1 MQTKNRAE
9 VLLLGVIAMA
19 LSGCA
24 ERGAP
29 SFVLFGA
36 YFPAWMLVAGIGIL
50 VAAAARAL
58 SLATGMADALPFPLA
73 LCTSVGVIAAVL
85 VWLIWF
91 AL

>member
-9 VLLLGVIAMA
+9 VILLGVIAMA
-19 LSGCA
+19 LGGCA
-24 ERGAP
+24 RRGAP

-36 YFPAWMLVAGIGIL
+36 YFPGWMLVAGIGIL
-50 VAAAARAL
+50 VAVAARAL

-73 LCTSVGVIAAVL
+73 LCTSIGVIAAVF

>member
-1 MQTKNRAE
+1 MITNNRAE
-9 VLLLGVIAMA
+9 AVLLGVVAMT

-29 SFVLFGA
+29 SLELFGA
-36 YFPAWMLVAGIGIL
+36 YFPAWMLVAAIGIL
-50 VAAAARAL
+50 VAVATRVL
-58 SLATGMADALPFPLA
+58 SLATGIADALPFPLA

-85 VWLIWF
+85 VWLAWF